1 MLQKKRKKRSKWVKD
16 WKLNRNFSDI
26 QLLRELEENN
36 PDDYRNY
43 LRMDSQDFKLLLEL
57 IGPKIEKQN
66 TVMRMAITAEE
77 RLIATLRF
85 LATGRSYEDL
95 KFSTCISAPSLS
107 YIIPETCKE
116 IFEALKK
123 DYMKFPTSKEEWQDI
138 SIGFQ
143 NRWQFVNCGGSIDGK
158 HIRILQPPGTG
169 AQFYNY
175 KGFYSI
181 VLMAVVNSNYEFI
194 YVDVGK
200 NGRLSDGGVIECT
213 EFYKSLKE
221 EKLQIPNNDDTVNNL
236 NFVFLG
242 DEAFA
247 LHEHI
252 LKPYSQRELT
262 HEKRVFNYRLSRARN
277 CVENTFGLISSRF
290 RLLQRA
296 INLNPEKASYAVLA
310 ICAIHNFLRKRGG
323 PYVTSTMF
331 DRQEDTNILKNGEW
345 RENIN
350 NELLGLQ
357 CTRQKNVSTEAKVN
371 RDNYMHFFNNQGSV
385 DFQED
390 MVKAGRA

>member
-1 MLQKKRKKRSKWVKD
+1 MCGYARVTTKKKKK
-16 WKLNRNFSDI
+16 
-26 QLLRELEENN
+26 
-36 PDDYRNY
+36 
-43 LRMDSQDFKLLLEL
+43 
-57 IGPKIEKQN
+57 KIK
-66 TVMRMAITAEE
+66 
-77 RLIATLRF
+77 
-85 LATGRSYEDL
+85 
-95 KFSTCISAPSLS
+95 
-107 YIIPETCKE
+107 
-116 IFEALKK
+116 
-123 DYMKFPTSKEEWQDI
+123 
-138 SIGFQ
+138 
-143 NRWQFVNCGGSIDGK
+143 
-158 HIRILQPPGTG
+158 
-169 AQFYNY
+169 
-175 KGFYSI
+175 
-181 VLMAVVNSNYEFI
+181 
-194 YVDVGK
+194 
-200 NGRLSDGGVIECT
+200 
-213 EFYKSLKE
+213 KE
-221 EKLQIPNNDDTVNNL
+221 EKLEIPNNDDTVNNL

-262 HEKRVFNYRLSRARN
+262 HEKRVFNYRLSQARN

-296 INLNPEKASYAVLA
+296 INLNPEKASYTVLA

-345 RENIN
+345 RENVN

-357 CTRQKNVSTEAKVN
+357 CTRQKNVSTEAKIN

-390 MVKAGRA
+390 MDWKLNRHKFSDITLLRELEEKNPDDYKNYLRMDSKDFQFLLELIGPKIRKQDTVMRAAISAEERLISTLRFLATERSYEDLKFSTCISATSLSFIIPETCKAIFEALQMDYLKFPTTKDEWKTVAMGFCDRWQFVNCGGSIDGKHIRILQPPGTGAQF

>member
-1 MLQKKRKKRSKWVKD
+1 
-16 WKLNRNFSDI
+16 
-26 QLLRELEENN
+26 
-36 PDDYRNY
+36 
-43 LRMDSQDFKLLLEL
+43 
-57 IGPKIEKQN
+57 
-66 TVMRMAITAEE
+66 
-77 RLIATLRF
+77 
-85 LATGRSYEDL
+85 
-95 KFSTCISAPSLS
+95 
-107 YIIPETCKE
+107 
-116 IFEALKK
+116 
-123 DYMKFPTSKEEWQDI
+123 
-138 SIGFQ
+138 
-143 NRWQFVNCGGSIDGK
+143 
-158 HIRILQPPGTG
+158 
-169 AQFYNY
+169 
-175 KGFYSI
+175 
-181 VLMAVVNSNYEFI
+181 MAVVNSNYEFI

-345 RENIN
+345 RKMSTVNSLGYSVHDKKIC
-350 NELLGLQ
+350 LL
-357 CTRQKNVSTEAKVN
+357 RRK
-371 RDNYMHFFNNQGSV
+371 
-385 DFQED
+385 
-390 MVKAGRA
+390 